1 LKQLAEDCVTVS
13 HGLNLLSLNRLVVTL
28 PRLIGDSGHLCS
40 EIGRRTPATT
50 DIMSKALQNAV
61 TPSLNSELVQNTCP

>member
-13 HGLNLLSLNRLVVTL
+13 HGLNLLSFIRLVVSI
-28 PRLIGDSGHLCS
+28 PHLIGDSGLLCS
-40 EIGRRTPATT
+40 VPGRRTPVTVE
-50 DIMSKALQNAV
+50 IMSKTLQNAV